1 MTSIAAVARR
11 MSGTRVGWL
20 LPVGPGRVAIWQVA
34 ALSVAL
40 TGLRVTPVTVP
51 VMALAGL
58 AVVVTSVRVGG
69 LCGYEW
75 AVVLARFLRRRGK
88 TAPAP
93 TPVHT
98 LAPRLQ
104 VYKHEDRVGNRAGI
118 ATLGGDH
125 IAVVRV
131 APAAH
136 PDPKLL
142 VSLLHKAIGRPEYP
156 VSGARLVVWAVPASP
171 WPVRMYWLALRYRA
185 ADDPWAAVARGGGEA
200 GCRKAVATAAQRL
213 LSDLA
218 GAGCAGSVLD
228 APELCQELL
237 AALGASPD
245 PSGPGGYRAV
255 ETWRHWSSGPVH
267 QACFTPRAT
276 EDAVS
281 LLGRC
286 VPEALFTCTAYSLT
300 RTVHEGPTR
309 VQATATVRIGVPHNQ
324 FWCTPEKAA
333 AKLGV
338 GLLSANGRHS
348 QQVLASLP
356 LA

>member
-1 MTSIAAVARR
+1 VTGRLF
-11 MSGTRVGWL
+11 GNRVGWV
-20 LPVGPGRVAIWQVA
+20 LPVGAGRVAIWQLA
-34 ALSVAL
+34 ALAVL
-40 TGLRVTPVTVP
+40 ITGFHITPVTVS
-51 VMALAGL
+51 VMVLAGL
-58 AVVVTSVRVGG
+58 LLAATSVRFGG

-75 AVVLARFLRRRGK
+75 AMVLARFMSRRGT

-98 LAPRLQ
+98 LAPRLEVHRHQ
-104 VYKHEDRVGNRAGI
+104 DRVGNRAGI

-131 APAAH
+131 APSAH
-136 PDPKLL
+136 PDPSLL
-142 VSLLHKAIGRPEYP
+142 VSLLHKAVDRAEYP
-156 VSGARLVVWAVPASP
+156 ISGARLVVWAVPASP
-171 WPVRMYWLALRYRA
+171 WPVRMHWLALRYRA
-185 ADDPWAAVARGGGEA
+185 ADAPWAAVARGGGEP

-213 LSDLA
+213 VSDLA
-218 GAGCAGSVLD
+218 GAGCAGAVLD

-245 PSGPGGYRAV
+245 PTGPGGFRAV
-255 ETWRHWSSGPVH
+255 ETWRHWSSGAVH

-276 EDAVS
+276 ADAVP

-300 RTVHEGPTR
+300 RTIHEGPAR
-309 VQATATVRIGVPHNQ
+309 LQVTATVRLGVRKDM
-324 FWCTPEKAA
+324 FWCTPERAA

-338 GLLSANGRHS
+338 GLLSANGRHGA
-348 QQVLASLP
+348 QVLASLP

>member
-1 MTSIAAVARR
+1 MASIAAVARR
-11 MSGTRVGWL
+11 MSVTRVGWL
-20 LPVGPGRVAIWQVA
+20 LPVGPGRVAVWQLA
-34 ALSVAL
+34 ALAVVA
-40 TGLRVTPVTVP
+40 TGLRITPVTVS
-51 VMALAGL
+51 VMVVAGL
-58 AVVVTSVRVGG
+58 VVAVTSVRVGG

-75 AVVLARFLRRRGK
+75 AVVLIRFLPRRGK
-88 TAPAP
+88 TAPAL

-98 LAPRLQ
+98 LAPKLQ
-104 VYKHEDRVGNRAGI
+104 VHKHEDRVGNRAGI
-118 ATLGGDH
+118 ATLDGDH

-136 PDPKLL
+136 PDPAML
-142 VSLLHKAIGRPEYP
+142 VSLLHRAINRPDYP

-171 WPVRMYWLALRYRA
+171 WPVRMHWLALRYRA
-185 ADDPWAAVARGGGEA
+185 ADDPWAALARGGGEA

-218 GAGCAGSVLD
+218 GAGCAGSVVD
-228 APELCQELL
+228 AADLCQDLL
-237 AALGASPD
+237 AALGASTD

-255 ETWRHWSSGPVH
+255 ETWRHWSAGPVR
-267 QACFTPRAT
+267 QACFTPRAP
-276 EDAVS
+276 EDAVP

-286 VPEALFTCTAYSLT
+286 VPEAVFTCTAYSLT
-300 RTVHEGPTR
+300 RTVHEGPTTVR
-309 VQATATVRIGVPHNQ
+309 ATATVRLGVPHTM

-338 GLLSANGRHS
+338 GLLSANGRHGT
-348 QQVLASLP
+348 QVLASLP